1 MFIYRMKSQIDEH
14 NNFSNKDLFKM
25 TFEEKEIDEYVNSIV
40 ILIKDVYKVSVVRKN
55 KVDVKLNLLKENF
68 NYNKLTEDSPGK

>member
-1 MFIYRMKSQIDEH
+1 
-14 NNFSNKDLFKM
+14 M